1 MKRMAIFLLAA
12 AALFGGCGND
22 NGASVSG
29 DQTPASTSSIISDSQ
44 AAPPTEQKPDLPIN
58 SEGAADIAVNYLK
71 EQYASAGEANE
82 ETQAIVQRLWY
93 LANAIYNVEDYNFS
107 VDADKPEQAPDW
119 PSAMKFVDFDA
130 LTAHV
135 FTQNGKEQLLSAEI
149 GGAPFIYADGG
160 VYYHL
165 GAWKTNALYE
175 EMFKDYKVIDSTD
188 TSMELEI
195 TYNLKDT
202 QGNPTEDRS
211 VSMTIVK
218 ENNQWLVDSYLFP
231 DAQYPNL

>member
-1 MKRMAIFLLAA
+1 MAIFLLVA

-22 NGASVSG
+22 SGAPVSE
-29 DQTPASTSSIISDSQ
+29 DQTPASTLSISSDSQ
-44 AAPPTEQKPDLPIN
+44 AAPPPTEQKPDLPIN
-58 SEGAADIAVNYLK
+58 SEGATDIAVNYLK
-71 EQYASAGEANE
+71 EQYDSTGDADE

-107 VDADKPEQAPDW
+107 VDADKPDQAPDW
-119 PSAMKFVDFDA
+119 PSAMKFVDFDT

-135 FTQNGKEQLLSAEI
+135 FTQNGKQQLLSAEI
-149 GGAPFIYADGG
+149 GGAPYIYADNG

-175 EMFKDYKVIDSTD
+175 EMFKDYKVTDSTD
-188 TSMELEI
+188 TSMVLEI
-195 TYNLKDT
+195 SYSWKDT
-202 QGNPTEDRS
+202 QGNPIEDRS

-218 ENNQWLVDSYLFP
+218 EDGQWLVDSYLFP